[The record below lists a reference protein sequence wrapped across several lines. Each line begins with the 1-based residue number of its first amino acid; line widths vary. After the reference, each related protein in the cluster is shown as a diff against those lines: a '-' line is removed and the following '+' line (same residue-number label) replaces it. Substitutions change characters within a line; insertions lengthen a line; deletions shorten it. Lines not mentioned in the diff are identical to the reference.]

1 MRRARPTPAPL
12 SQSSAGVAKGGSR
25 VPELSVVVPAFR
37 ERENIPALLRA
48 LEQALAGLDWET
60 IVVVDDAYDG
70 SEVLV
75 RERAQQDRRVRCLH
89 RIGRRGLA
97 SACIEGMLASSAPY
111 VVVIDADLQH
121 DETLVPQLLAAARHA
136 QADIAVASR
145 YIAGGSTGELAPG
158 RVRLSRLASAL
169 STTLCKGL
177 TDPMSGFFV
186 VRRTF
191 LDRVVRKLY
200 GRGFKILLDLIA
212 AARGEIRVVELPYR
226 MRSRAY
232 GESKLSARVVAEF
245 FMLLLYHLTGRLLP
259 ARFFLFAAVGV
270 TGVGVQ
276 LAALSLLFTVS
287 GNFLLSQSVATW
299 AAMTSNFFFNNVF
312 TYGDQRLRG
321 ARIWRGMLSFYAAC
335 GIGALI
341 NIAIAEWLFFKS
353 LPYWAAGLAGALVAA
368 LWNFFTTASF
378 TWGGSSAAKRWCCR
392 HPSAS
397 GRQGPS
403 GSRRPFTR
411 CRCSL

>member
-1 MRRARPTPAPL
+1 M
-12 SQSSAGVAKGGSR
+12 
-25 VPELSVVVPAFR
+25 PELSVVVPAFR
-37 ERENIPALLRA
+37 ERENIPQLLQA
-48 LEQALAGLDWET
+48 LEQALVGLDWET
-60 IVVVDDAYDG
+60 IIVVDDAYDG

-75 RERAQQDRRVRCLH
+75 RERAQQDRRVRCVH

-97 SACIEGMLASSAPY
+97 SACIEGMLASTAPY

-121 DETLVPQLLAAARHA
+121 DETLVPQLLAAARGA
-136 QADIAVASR
+136 QADIVVASR
-145 YIAGGSTGELAPG
+145 YMAGGSTGELAPT
-158 RVRLSRLASAL
+158 RVCLSRLASAL

-212 AARGEIRVVELPYR
+212 AARGEIQVVELPYR

-245 FMLLLYHLTGRLLP
+245 FMLLAYHLTGRLLP

-270 TGVGVQ
+270 TGVGVH
-276 LAALSLLFTVS
+276 LCVLWPVFALSQ
-287 GNFLLSQSVATW
+287 NFLLSQGVATW
-299 AAMTSNFFFNNVF
+299 AAMTSNFFLNNVF

-321 ARIWRGMLSFYAAC
+321 RAMWRGLLTFYAAC
-335 GIGALI
+335 GVGALI
-341 NIAIAEWLFFKS
+341 NLAMAEWLFVKA
-353 LPYWAAGLAGALVAA
+353 LPYWVAGLGGAVIAA
-368 LWNFFTTASF
+368 LWNFFMTASL
-378 TWGGSSAAKRWCCR
+378 TWGGSAAAKR
-392 HPSAS
+392 
-397 GRQGPS
+397 
-403 GSRRPFTR
+403 
-411 CRCSL
+411 